1 MKEEGIA
8 KRRDNSD
15 TIFYRL
21 AEFKYYL
28 EDNLR
33 LSENSINAYMT
44 DLYQYEE
51 FMVKYEKYE
60 DEADIEREDIEKYIQ
75 SLKRKKL
82 SKQSIS
88 RKIIAIKEFHKF
100 LYKENVTRENV
111 AENIDSPKV
120 DKKLPSVLSIEEI
133 SKMINSIDGDDP
145 LSLRNRAMM
154 EVLYS
159 SGLRISELLS
169 LTNEEVHYK
178 DQYLS
183 ITGKGDKERI
193 VPLGDYAVIALRKYM
208 GEARDSLLNGKKSNL
223 LFFNYKGDMMSRQ
236 GFFKFIKK
244 LALDNGITKE
254 ISPHTIRH
262 SFATHLLEN
271 GTDLRVIQEMLGHE
285 DISTTQIYTHLD
297 KSKIKA
303 EYDRAHPMANNNFEK
318 KEVKK

>member
-1 MKEEGIA
+1 M
-8 KRRDNSD
+8 
-15 TIFYRL
+15 FYRL
-21 AEFKYYL
+21 ADFKYYL
-28 EDNLR
+28 EYNLR
-33 LSENSINAYMT
+33 LSENTINAYMT

-51 FMVKYEKYE
+51 FMVVYEKIE
-60 DEADIEREDIEKYIQ
+60 DEEEIEREDINKYIQ

-100 LYKENVTRENV
+100 LFKEKVTRENL
-111 AENIDSPKV
+111 AESIDTPKV
-120 DKKLPSVLSIEEI
+120 DKKLPEVLSIDEI

-169 LTNEEVHYK
+169 LTNEQIHYK

-193 VPLGDYAVIALRKYM
+193 VPLGYYAVIALRKYM

-223 LFFNYKGDMMSRQ
+223 VFFNYKGDMMSRQ
-236 GFFKFIKK
+236 GFFKYIKK
-244 LALDNGITKE
+244 LAEENGITKE

-271 GTDLRVIQEMLGHE
+271 GTDLRTIQEMLGHE

-297 KSKIKA
+297 RSRIKA
-303 EYDRAHPMANNNFEK
+303 EYDRSHPMANNNFVRKEK
-318 KEVKK
+318 

>member
-1 MKEEGIA
+1 MKNKEDGIA
-8 KRRDNSD
+8 KRRDNND
-15 TIFYRL
+15 AIFYTI
-21 AEFKYYL
+21 AEFKMYL

-33 LSENSINAYMT
+33 LSSNTINAYMT

-51 FMVKYEKYE
+51 FMVTYEKYD
-60 DEADIEREDIEKYIQ
+60 DERDITREDVEKYIQ

-82 SKQSIS
+82 SKQTIS
-88 RKIIAIKEFHKF
+88 RKVIAIKEFHKY
-100 LYKENVTRENV
+100 LYKENITRENV
-111 AENIDSPKV
+111 AENIDTPKA
-120 DKKLPSVLSIEEI
+120 DKKLPQVLSIDEI

-159 SGLRISELLS
+159 SGLRISELLA
-169 LTNEEVHYK
+169 LTNEQVHYRE
-178 DQYLS
+178 QYLT

-193 VPLGDYAVIALRKYM
+193 VPLGDYALKALKNYM

-236 GFFKFIKK
+236 GFFKYIKK

-271 GTDLRVIQEMLGHE
+271 GTDLRVIQELLGHE

-303 EYDRAHPMANNNFEK
+303 EYDRTHPMAGNNFVK
-318 KEVKK
+318 KED

>member
-1 MKEEGIA
+1 MKKELGIA
-8 KRRDNSD
+8 KRRDDND
-15 TIFYRL
+15 AIFYRL
-21 AEFKYYL
+21 ADFKYYL

-33 LSENSINAYMT
+33 LSENTINAYMT

-51 FMVKYEKYE
+51 FMVTYEKYE
-60 DEADIEREDIEKYIQ
+60 DEEDITREDIDKYIQ

-82 SKQSIS
+82 SKQTIS
-88 RKIIAIKEFHKF
+88 RKVIAIKEFHKF
-100 LYKENVTRENV
+100 LFKEKVTRENV
-111 AENIDSPKV
+111 AENIDTPKI
-120 DKKLPSVLSIEEI
+120 DKKLPEVLSIDEI

-169 LTNEEVHYK
+169 LTNEQIHYK

-183 ITGKGDKERI
+183 IVGKGDKERI
-193 VPLGDYAVIALRKYM
+193 VPLGYYAVIALRKYM

-223 LFFNYKGDMMSRQ
+223 VFFNYKGDMMSRQ
-236 GFFKFIKK
+236 GFFKYIKK
-244 LALDNGITKE
+244 LAEENGITKE

-271 GTDLRVIQEMLGHE
+271 GTDLRTIQEMLGHE

-297 KSKIKA
+297 RSRIKA
-303 EYDRAHPMANNNFEK
+303 EYDRSHPMANNNFVRKEK
-318 KEVKK
+318 